1 MREQKTKKAPISMIE
16 LTSIKKQRKFPQIL
30 IDSDDGPDTPR
41 LAKIPLKYAT
51 KQNPEISIYID
62 AEKDTPTPRISKE
75 DLISNAYMIT
85 PMS

>member
-1 MREQKTKKAPISMIE
+1 MIE
-16 LTSIKKQRKFPQIL
+16 LTSIKKQRQFPQIL
-30 IDSDDGPDTPR
+30 IDSDDGPETPKKP
-41 LAKIPLKYAT
+41 KIPLKYAT

-62 AEKDTPTPRISKE
+62 AEKDALTPKISKE